1 MSESTLKD
9 ETTPRT
15 AEQERS
21 ARGYRMAPSEPESHW
36 GRWLFAAVVVLIL
49 AGGAFYYYQKR
60 AAAEAAK
67 AKAAAQPRGVPISA
81 STAKAGDIGV
91 YVEALGTV
99 TPVYTV
105 TVTSR
110 VQGEITQIYYR
121 EGQMVKKGD
130 KLIDIDSR
138 PYEAALTQAEG
149 QLAHDQ
155 AVLREAQID
164 LERYQAAYNR
174 NAIAQQQV
182 VDQEQ
187 LVKQSEGT
195 VKNDEGAVANA
206 RVNLIYCH
214 ITSPIDGRVGLRLVD
229 LGNIVQANSTTA
241 LVVITQLQP
250 ITVIFNVA
258 EDYLDEIQNQ
268 LRQHRSM
275 TVDAFNRSN
284 EQKITSGK
292 LLTID
297 NQVDTT
303 TGTVKLRAIFENK
316 DNILFPNQ
324 FVNARL
330 LVTTEHNAVLIP
342 TAAVQRNAQ
351 GAFVYVVKPDSS
363 AAMTS
368 VKPGT
373 VDGNTQAVQGLQAG
387 QVVAVSGFD
396 KLQDGIKVTVR
407 TGKSA
412 EANAGSNANGDSAP

>member
-1 MSESTLKD
+1 MTEQTLNTVNHPHD
-9 ETTPRT
+9 
-15 AEQERS
+15 
-21 ARGYRMAPSEPESHW
+21 GYRNDSGQTPERKRRIW
-36 GRWLFAAVVVLIL
+36 PWVLALVVVVLLL
-49 AGGAFYYYQKR
+49 AGVHMYQTH

-67 AKAAAQPRGVPISA
+67 AKAANVPKGVPVTA
-81 STAKAGDIGV
+81 ATAKQGDIGV

-105 TVTSR
+105 SVISR
-110 VQGEITQIYYR
+110 VQGEITNLYYK
-121 EGQMVKKGD
+121 EGQMVRKGD

-138 PYEAALTQAEG
+138 PYEAALMQAEG

-155 AVLREAQID
+155 ALLKESQID
-164 LERYQAAYNR
+164 LERYQAAYSR

-187 LVKQSEGT
+187 LVRQSEGS
-195 VKNDEGAVANA
+195 VKLDEGAVANA
-206 RVNLIYCH
+206 KVNIVYCH

-258 EDYLDEIQNQ
+258 EDYLDEIQQ
-268 LRQHRSM
+268 ELRQSHTM

-303 TGTVKLRAIFENK
+303 TGTVKLRAVFDNK
-316 DNILFPNQ
+316 DNSLFPNQ

-330 LVTTEHNAVLIP
+330 LVTTQHNSILIP
-342 TAAVQRNAQ
+342 ASAVQRNAQ
-351 GAFVYVVKPDSS
+351 GTFVYVIKPDSTT
-363 AAMTS
+363 AMTP

-373 VDGNTQAVQGLQAG
+373 IDGETEAVQGISAG
-387 QVVAVSGFD
+387 QQVATTGFD
-396 KLQDGIKVTVR
+396 KLQDGIKVTIR
-407 TGKSA
+407 TGKNTNASA
-412 EANAGSNANGDSAP
+412 AAPGSGDATP

>member
-1 MSESTLKD
+1 MADQTLKTTD
-9 ETTPRT
+9 QEQRTPR
-15 AEQERS
+15 QEMPQSPGRERRS
-21 ARGYRMAPSEPESHW
+21 RSRLPLIVVAV
-36 GRWLFAAVVVLIL
+36 LLLAAGI
-49 AGGAFYYYQKR
+49 YYYQHGV
-60 AAAEAAK
+60 AVEQAAK
-67 AKAAAQPRGVPISA
+67 TKAASAPRGIPV
-81 STAKAGDIGV
+81 TAVAAHLGDIGV

-110 VQGEITQIYYR
+110 VQGEIMKIYYR
-121 EGQMVKKGD
+121 EGQIVRKGD
-130 KLIDIDSR
+130 PLIDIDSR
-138 PYEAALTQAEG
+138 PFEAALTQAEG

-155 AVLREAQID
+155 AVLKEAQID

-195 VKNDEGAVANA
+195 VKNDQGIVENA
-206 RVNLIYCH
+206 KVNLIYCH
-214 ITSPIDGRVGLRLVD
+214 IKSPIDGRVGLRLVD
-229 LGNIVQANSTTA
+229 PGNIIQANSTTS

-258 EDYLDEIQNQ
+258 EDYLDQIQDQ
-268 LRQHRSM
+268 LRQGHAM
-275 TVDAFNRSN
+275 TVQAFNRSN
-284 EQKITSGK
+284 EKKVADGK

-316 DNILFPNQ
+316 DNSLFPNQ

-330 LVTTEHNAVLIP
+330 LVTTQHGAILIP

-351 GAFVYVVKPDSS
+351 GAFVYVIKPDNTAS
-363 AAMTS
+363 MVP

-373 VDGNTQAVQGLQAG
+373 IDGNTEAVQGIQEN
-387 QVVAVSGFD
+387 QIVAVTGFD

-407 TGKSA
+407 TGK
-412 EANAGSNANGDSAP
+412 GGDAAASSSSGEVAP